1 MAATIGRSYDPSGD
15 IEFFMLTGVALYDYD
30 RIWPHKA
37 PDPLRFKV
45 ELTAGLTTIDSDEY
59 FTASIGVLALYFLD
73 RFSSDRY
80 RQYAEAGIGLIYTG
94 FRVEGQGLNI
104 NFNPQLGLGI
114 EIINH
119 SKRSYF
125 VNIRLHHLSNAG
137 IDENNR
143 GVNSVMLMLGMYFN

>member
-1 MAATIGRSYDPSGD
+1 
-15 IEFFMLTGVALYDYD
+15 MLTGVALYDYD

-37 PDPLRFKV
+37 PEPLRFKV
-45 ELTAGLTTIDSDEY
+45 ELTAGLATIDSDEH
-59 FTASIGVLALYFLD
+59 FAASIGAMALYFLD
-73 RFSSDRY
+73 KFSNDRY
-80 RQYAEAGIGLIYTG
+80 KPYAEAGIGLIYTG

-114 EIINH
+114 EIIKN

-137 IDENNR
+137 LDENNR